1 MAGKA
6 KSLPLEIDGGRI
18 DLAMGCVKNSVCGP
32 LGGPGP
38 RQETLR
44 RRNFASRPLGS
55 VQFLLRLGFEQICD
69 VFSLISGNAGL
80 DLEKQVMGSN
90 LP

>member
-1 MAGKA
+1 VEELTWQWVASKTPSA
-6 KSLPLEIDGGRI
+6 DHCVGR
-18 DLAMGCVKNSVCGP
+18 AFVK
-32 LGGPGP
+32 
-38 RQETLR
+38 ETLR